1 MGLYDILLTNGSKYT
16 AFDGQDPKIN
26 PLATKQSK
34 MHADAAGTP
43 SYSLDGSNFQQVNSD
58 YQEYLDDDANLLPF
72 PSSLDINGKTP
83 TTALKDPSVSSIND
97 SFSKGEYLS
106 NLPQ

>member
-1 MGLYDILLTNGSKYT
+1 MGLYDTLLNNGSKYT

-34 MHADAAGTP
+34 MHADAAGVP
-43 SYSLDGSNFQQVNSD
+43 SYSLNGSNFQQVNTD

-72 PSSLDINGKTP
+72 PSQLDINGINP
-83 TTALKDPSVSSIND
+83 TTALTAPGVSSIND
-97 SFSKGEYLS
+97 SFKNGEYLK